1 MRLSQNIVT
10 FLPSLT
16 VVLGPQAHL
25 FLQLSTN
32 FKYLGIVVFSK
43 CYLNVQCVE
52 FRSTVE
58 RWRTP
63 WKRTCSVEV
72 SKAQR
77 QQKNQQFL
85 VSGHYS
91 LMKTSFQFCQKI
103 SVNVPHW
110 TFKQGWILQISAAS
124 LACMGVFTAAGL
136 WTCVHIHHDEGT
148 RWVTDELLIVFG
160 QQYKSLAQSHTLLSG
175 SFSTLGSVFLSDV
188 RSSDSLLKR
197 GMLVIVSHLF
207 TLKRRET
214 RLISVVILMF

>member
-72 SKAQR
+72 SKAHSKATKKSTVLSFR
-77 QQKNQQFL
+77 
-85 VSGHYS
+85 S
-91 LMKTSFQFCQKI
+91 LFANENINPVLPKDLCKC
-103 SVNVPHW
+103 
-110 TFKQGWILQISAAS
+110 A
-124 LACMGVFTAAGL
+124 
-136 WTCVHIHHDEGT
+136 
-148 RWVTDELLIVFG
+148 
-160 QQYKSLAQSHTLLSG
+160 TLN
-175 SFSTLGSVFLSDV
+175 
-188 RSSDSLLKR
+188 
-197 GMLVIVSHLF
+197 I
-207 TLKRRET
+207 
-214 RLISVVILMF
+214 

>member
-25 FLQLSTN
+25 FFQLSTN